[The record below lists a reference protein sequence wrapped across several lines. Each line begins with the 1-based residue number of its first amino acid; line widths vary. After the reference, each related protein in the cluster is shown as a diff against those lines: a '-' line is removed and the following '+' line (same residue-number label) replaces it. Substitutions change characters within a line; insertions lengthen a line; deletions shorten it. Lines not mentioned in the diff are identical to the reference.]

1 MLCFNAEMAS
11 GARLL
16 ENLVIFYVIRTNV
29 LNNGRG
35 FGRGRVK
42 VVTFSAVKQGLLQ
55 IAVVAV

>member
-1 MLCFNAEMAS
+1 MAS